1 MSWLRIIHQTTYR
14 YKKAVRFG
22 PHRLVLRPREG
33 HDVHIEEMRVKIEPE
48 FELAWSRD
56 LFGNCVATVHL
67 LSPADR
73 LRIQNEVLLHQTGA
87 FPATP
92 NSTGY
97 PDRISSS
104 IFGNGISGCGCLPYE
119 QLSN

>member
-48 FELAWSRD
+48 FELATRFVTKYKNVSAQRFE
-56 LFGNCVATVHL
+56 LEPIAY
-67 LSPADR
+67 
-73 LRIQNEVLLHQTGA
+73 Q
-87 FPATP
+87 
-92 NSTGY
+92 
-97 PDRISSS
+97 S
-104 IFGNGISGCGCLPYE
+104 I
-119 QLSN
+119 